1 MLQRNIKHYLKK
13 RIYEKLEMSEM
24 KQLNFCFYSQQSV
37 FDFSTNMNPRLYI
50 LFMVN
55 KYMTEIMNMF

>member
-24 KQLNFCFYSQQSV
+24 KQLNFYFYSQQSV
-37 FDFSTNMNPRLYI
+37 FDFSTNMNARLYI

-55 KYMTEIMNMF
+55 KYMT